1 MQDCASFYHL
11 VQALNRQSL
20 QFSFRWTCLVSQT
33 QLSYFFNGI
42 DQMQWSYKVS
52 MEPEQSQLW
61 HTNWTSVQHVPIH
74 TFFRH
79 SHTTSCRKLKQ
90 CLQLIPLLVLDQTI
104 ADPVSAIGILGA
116 IRGLLNLTAHAIKGL
131 HTLHSSYNGATDT
144 LRLIT
149 DNCLLLDLAVKQL
162 NP

>member
-1 MQDCASFYHL
+1 M
-11 VQALNRQSL
+11 
-20 QFSFRWTCLVSQT
+20 
-33 QLSYFFNGI
+33 
-42 DQMQWSYKVS
+42 
-52 MEPEQSQLW
+52 
-61 HTNWTSVQHVPIH
+61 PIH

-104 ADPVSAIGILGA
+104 ADPVSALGIPSA

-162 NP
+162 KSWIKSMTAEESAELRLKDLEKALAGFMPAM